1 MIYLDDFSFPSL
13 PEEVQVSTGAS
24 YQTYNLLRGQAAIP
38 NGTDIKTVKWSGVFF
53 GRKRRRSALV
63 EDWTAPEEC
72 VDFLETAMKDG
83 DTLELIVEEAPV
95 NLDVTIASFTYT
107 AAGAFGDIAYTI
119 ELKEAKSLKVY
130 TTSELN
136 IKPLAKTVETRPEP
150 AASQSTGQSYTIVS
164 GDNLWK
170 IARKFYGGS
179 GADWQKI
186 YNANA
191 AAIEEAAKQHGKAS
205 SDNGNWIYPGTVL
218 AIP

>member
-1 MIYLDDFSFPSL
+1 MIYLDDFCFPSL

-24 YQTYNLLRGQAAIP
+24 YQTYNLLRGQLSIP
-38 NGTDIKTVKWSGVFF
+38 KGANIKTVKWSGVFF
-53 GRKRRRSALV
+53 GRKRRRTALV
-63 EDWTAPEEC
+63 EEWEDPEEC
-72 VDFLETAMKDG
+72 VDFLETALRDG

-107 AAGAFGDIAYTI
+107 AVGAFGDIEYAI
-119 ELKEAKSLKVY
+119 ELQEAKSLKVY

-150 AASQSTGQSYTIVS
+150 AAAQSAGQSYTIVS

-186 YNANA
+186 YNANMA
-191 AAIEEAAKQHGKAS
+191 VIEAAAKQHGKGS

>member
-1 MIYLDDFSFPSL
+1 MIYLDDFYFPSL

-24 YQTYNLLRGQAAIP
+24 YQTYNLLRGQLSIP
-38 NGTDIKTVKWSGVFF
+38 KGMNIKTVKWSGVFF
-53 GRKRRRSALV
+53 GRKRRRTALV
-63 EDWTAPEEC
+63 EEWEDPEEC
-72 VDFLETAMKDG
+72 VGFLETALRDG

-107 AAGAFGDIAYTI
+107 AVGAFGDIEYAI
-119 ELKEAKSLKVY
+119 ELQEAKSLKVY

-150 AASQSTGQSYTIVS
+150 AAAQSAGQSYTIVS

-186 YNANA
+186 YNANMA
-191 AAIEEAAKQHGKAS
+191 VIEAAAKQHGKGS